1 MSAILDRILSDETI
15 KFNEAIKLLRNE
27 LNKLPEIKQKEIEED
42 LRHALC
48 EI

>member
-1 MSAILDRILSDETI
+1 MSAILDRILSDESI
-15 KFNEAIKLLRNE
+15 KFNEAIKLLRKE
-27 LNKLPEIKQKEIEED
+27 LSKLPDVKQKEIEED